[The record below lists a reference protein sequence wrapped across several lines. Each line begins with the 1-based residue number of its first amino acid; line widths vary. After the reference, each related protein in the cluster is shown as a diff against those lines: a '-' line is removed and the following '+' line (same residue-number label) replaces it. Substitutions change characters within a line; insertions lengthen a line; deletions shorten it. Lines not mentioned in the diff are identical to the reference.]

1 MGFDLQKP
9 EAGAAT
15 PGPWAFALAF
25 AVAVGAYAYGLDS
38 INAPTIGDEP
48 LYIQITRVTAA
59 SGRWLPLLSE
69 SGITDTKPPLLFWQ
83 GILSTRWGANWDLW
97 HLRLPV
103 VATSFLTALVAGLLA
118 ARIGGRAAGLRA
130 GLVFLGFLS
139 TIQHGRPFLTNAG
152 ETLFL
157 FLPLLLVHGRER
169 TGLLLALV
177 CGISLGVAGLFKA
190 FFLVVPGAFGL
201 ALVLL
206 RRDGWELRPFLRRRL
221 AFLAVASIVGL
232 ASFGLWPLL
241 DPRPDEVW
249 SQFVL
254 AESARK
260 LKFSTFVSGLFS
272 GEEALWQIWLG
283 DLKNA
288 GIYLLLLLA
297 LLRDLWRRRRA
308 LTADEQELWLY
319 VLAFLVVYTFPTQRQ
334 PNYLLPTMAALAVL
348 LALRWDDLPPLAFR
362 ATLLVLAVAGLGL
375 PAFEWLIARR
385 LGASPF
391 GATAVVLPVALGLL
405 AVGGLRWPR
414 FGREA
419 LPYLALIALA
429 AGSAVVTPF
438 ARPFPPTA
446 LAEVHGRP
454 VLVPDRFLQ
463 TQERYRFLLP
473 GADVRGYPCPGGPE
487 RCPPPDPG
495 AGTHAALYLDAG
507 EPTPPGWEVVAERP
521 HFKGRHTTAQ
531 ILEIIGGRT
540 ELLVERLVLARP
552 ATRSP

>member
-1 MGFDLQKP
+1 MSADRQKAR
-9 EAGAAT
+9 AGAGV
-15 PGPWAFALAF
+15 PGPWAFALAA
-25 AVAVGAYAYGLDS
+25 AVAVGAYVYGLDS

-69 SGITDTKPPLLFWQ
+69 SGITDTKPPFLFWQ
-83 GILSTRWGANWDLW
+83 GILSTGRGVAWDLW

-103 VATSFLTALVAGLLA
+103 VATSLLTAVLAGLLA

-169 TGLLLALV
+169 TGPLLALA
-177 CGISLGVAGLFKA
+177 CGLSFGAAVLFKA
-190 FFLVVPGAFGL
+190 FFLVVPGAFSL

-206 RRDGWELRPFLRRRL
+206 RRDGWALRPFLQRRL
-221 AFLAVASIVGL
+221 GFLALASIVGL
-232 ASFGLWPLL
+232 AAFALWPLL
-241 DPRPDEVW
+241 DPRPDLIW

-260 LKFSTFVSGLFS
+260 LKFATFVSGLFS
-272 GEEALWQIWLG
+272 GEDALWEIWIG

-308 LTADEQELWLY
+308 LGADEQELWLY
-319 VLAFLVVYTFPTQRQ
+319 VLAFLLVYSLPTQRQ
-334 PNYLLPTMAALAVL
+334 ANYLLPSMAALAVL
-348 LALRWDDLPPLAFR
+348 LALRWDDLSPLAFR
-362 ATLLVLAVAGLGL
+362 ATLVVLAVAGLGL

-391 GATAVVLPVALGLL
+391 GVAAVVLPVALGLL
-405 AVGGLRWPR
+405 AAAGVRWPR
-414 FGREA
+414 FGRRA
-419 LPYLALIALA
+419 LPYLALVALA

-438 ARPFPPTA
+438 ARPFPA
-446 LAEVHGRP
+446 SAVAEVAGRP
-454 VLVPDRFLQ
+454 VLVPDRFAQ

-473 GADVRGYPCPGGPE
+473 GADVRGYPCPGGPV
-487 RCPPPDPG
+487 RCQAPDPG
-495 AGTHAALYLDAG
+495 AGMHAALYLDAG
-507 EPTPPGWEVVAERP
+507 EPLPPGWEAVAERP

-531 ILEIIGGRT
+531 ILEIMGGRT

-552 ATRSP
+552 GP